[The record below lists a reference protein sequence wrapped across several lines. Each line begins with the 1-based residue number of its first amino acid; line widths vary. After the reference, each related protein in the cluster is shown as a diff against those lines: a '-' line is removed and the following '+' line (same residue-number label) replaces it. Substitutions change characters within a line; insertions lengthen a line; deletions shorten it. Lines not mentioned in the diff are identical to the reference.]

1 MFNIF
6 DLAQK
11 LNGFPMKKAEEEYN
25 RILAIPESQYENY
38 INQKK
43 KEIVAFHFENNE
55 FYKKLV
61 GNSLPD
67 DWQRLPIMTKSDYQ
81 IPLEQRLSSGYN
93 NPKQL
98 YTNKTSGSTGTPM
111 FFAIDK
117 FAHAMTWANI
127 IYKFGWYGVD
137 LNSSYQARFFGIPQ
151 DFIGNKIE
159 RFKDFLGKR
168 YRFSIFD
175 LSDAALE
182 KILKKFKSTPFQ
194 YINGYT
200 SSIVLFANYL
210 ESKGIILKT
219 ICPTLEVCITTAEM
233 LFDKDKILLEKQFGI
248 RVVNEYG
255 ASETGVIAITNLENK
270 WQVSSELSF
279 IEILDKDNNPVP
291 HGTEGKVVVTNLF
304 NKAHPFIRY
313 EIGDMGILDEQST
326 FKKPVLKS
334 ISGRTNDF
342 VLLPSGKKASGLTF
356 YYVTKTVMQNDGN
369 IQEFVIKQ
377 TALDTFEVLYKSNEP
392 LTSKQIADIKTAAK
406 TYLEPHLKFNFMR
419 KEFIKRTKS
428 GKLKQFESLI

>member
-1 MFNIF
+1 
-6 DLAQK
+6 
-11 LNGFPMKKAEEEYN
+11 MKKAKEEYE
-25 RILAIPESQYENY
+25 RILSIPEAEYEDY

-43 KEIVAFHFENNE
+43 KEIVTFHFENNA
-55 FYKKLV
+55 FYKNLV

-67 DWQRLPIMTKSDYQ
+67 KWHQLPVMTKADYQ
-81 IPLEQRLSSGYN
+81 KPLEQKLSIGYN
-93 NPKQL
+93 NPKHL

-127 IYKFGWYGVD
+127 IYKYGWYGID
-137 LNSSYQARFFGIPQ
+137 LNSSYQARFYGIPK
-151 DFIGNKIE
+151 DFIGYRKE
-159 RFKDFLGKR
+159 RLKDFLGKR

-175 LSDAALE
+175 LTDDALE
-182 KILKKFKSTPFQ
+182 RILKKFKSTPFQ

-210 ESKGIILKT
+210 ESKGIVLRAV
-219 ICPTLEVCITTAEM
+219 CPTLKVCITTAEM
-233 LFDKDKILLEKQFGI
+233 LFDKDKALLEKQFGV

-255 ASETGVIAITNLENK
+255 ASETGILAITNLEDD

-279 IEILDKDNNPVP
+279 IEILDENNNPVP
-291 HGTEGKVVVTNLF
+291 LGAEGKVVVTNLF

-313 EIGDMGILDEQST
+313 EIGDMGVLDEKST
-326 FKKPVLKS
+326 FKKPIFKH
-334 ISGRTNDF
+334 ITGRTNDF
-342 VLLPSGKKASGLTF
+342 VVLPSGKKASGLTF

-377 TALDTFEVLYKSNEP
+377 IARDTFEVLYKSNEP
-392 LTSKQIADIKTAAK
+392 LTAIQIINIKAAAK
-406 TYLEPHLKFNFMR
+406 TYLEPNLNFNFTR
-419 KEFIKRTKS
+419 KDFIPRSKS